1 MFIALQDIYII
12 IYLLIEQY
20 VFERVIEMRMKE
32 QVEFFLMVEEL
43 KVSDCTMERDIVSN
57 LAPNEE
63 SNGSVENKHMEYKP
77 EVSELDV
84 ESITFLEDLQK
95 ELGTVTTE
103 NEITTGEQETND
115 MYSYTDEDVPPTD
128 HNNYAMEPY
137 FAEEDLLSIDD
148 IHDEP
153 VESIPEPYPTIAT
166 AKISDDLDGVQ
177 QWVVNVVG
185 IEGNFIHV
193 SDGSRMW
200 LNVGESYAAR
210 INKGNVLAIDINKVG
225 RKVDVKHIMSLET
238 GVSEDY
244 SIPDEMRYE
253 FSDLQDVI

>member
-43 KVSDCTMERDIVSN
+43 KVSDCTMERDLVSN

-63 SNGSVENKHMEYKP
+63 SYASVKNEHLEYKP
-77 EVSELDV
+77 EVSVLDD
-84 ESITFLEDLQK
+84 ESISFLDDLQK
-95 ELGTVTTE
+95 ELGTVTPE
-103 NEITTGEQETND
+103 NEITTSEQATND
-115 MYSYTDEDVPPTD
+115 MFAYTDEDVPPTD
-128 HNNYAMEPY
+128 YNNYAMEPY

-148 IHDEP
+148 IHEEP
-153 VESIPEPYPTIAT
+153 VASIPETYPTIAT
-166 AKISDDLDGVQ
+166 AKISDDLDGEQ

-193 SDGSRMW
+193 TDGSRMW
-200 LNVGESYAAR
+200 LNVGERNASR

-225 RKVDVKHIMSLET
+225 KKVDVKHIMSLET
-238 GVSEDY
+238 GISEEY
-244 SIPDEMRYE
+244 SIPDEMRYDY
-253 FSDLQDVI
+253 SDLQEVI

>member
-1 MFIALQDIYII
+1 MFIAIQDIYII

-43 KVSDCTMERDIVSN
+43 KVSDCTMERDLVSN
-57 LAPNEE
+57 LAPSEE
-63 SNGSVENKHMEYKP
+63 SNGSVENEHMEYKP

-115 MYSYTDEDVPPTD
+115 MYSYTDDDVPPTD

-153 VESIPEPYPTIAT
+153 VASIPEPYPTIAT

-253 FSDLQDVI
+253 FSDLQEVI